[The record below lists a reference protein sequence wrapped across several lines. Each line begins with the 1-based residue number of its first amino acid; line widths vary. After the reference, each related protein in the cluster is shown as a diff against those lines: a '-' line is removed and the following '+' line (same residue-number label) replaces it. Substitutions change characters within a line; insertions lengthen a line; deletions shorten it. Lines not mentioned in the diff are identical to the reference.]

1 MNDPRYAYPYPA
13 QGAASD
19 GTTSVCS
26 STTKKRA
33 GFSRRMP
40 RCSVLLLSDR
50 RVLLRSIRHMRQL
63 NTFFQRFPCISSC
76 EHLQL

>member
-13 QGAASD
+13 QGATSN
-19 GTTSVCS
+19 GTASVCS

-33 GFSRRMP
+33 GP

-50 RVLLRSIRHMRQL
+50 RVLLRSIRYMRQL

-76 EHLQL
+76 EHLEPY